1 MTTTH
6 LIILLTTFA
15 FSPAAHAGKRVVP
28 FRTAP
33 GEPFTGKM
41 ARQDYATYAHI
52 RDTPTCWTYRFI
64 LKAIPYT
71 RTRAFW
77 GNYAGS
83 GCASGRP
90 KDEMDEIF
98 RRHDVAY
105 DEARSLRT
113 MQWADAACVEALR
126 KLDTRKMSPTAI
138 AFRDRSASFFSSRA
152 LTLVGKPVSSY
163 LIARESKD
171 CPFQCEAD
179 VRELFGLEKAPAA
192 TPAARR
198 HTKPQAAT
206 QLLTSA
212 KPASRSHE
220 TSATRKPP
228 VTFGTLLAGNGNTGR
243 R

>member
-1 MTTTH
+1 MKTTH
-6 LIILLTTFA
+6 LIILLTTIA
-15 FSPAAHAGKRVVP
+15 FSPAAYAGKRAIL

-52 RDTPTCWTYRFI
+52 RDTLTCWTYRFI

-77 GNYAGS
+77 GQYAGS

-98 RRHDVAY
+98 RRHDIAY
-105 DEARSLRT
+105 GEARSLRT

-126 KLDTRKMSPTAI
+126 KLNTRKMSPEAI
-138 AFRDRSASFFSSRA
+138 AFRDRSATFFSRRA
-152 LTLVGKPVSSY
+152 LTLVGKPVSS
-163 LIARESKD
+163 LVIARESKD

-179 VRELFGLEKAPAA
+179 VRELFGFEKAPAA
-192 TPAARR
+192 RR
-198 HTKPQAAT
+198 QAKPQAAPPS
-206 QLLTSA
+206 LTSA
-212 KPASRSHE
+212 KPASRSRE
-220 TSATRKPP
+220 SNATRKPP
-228 VTFGTLLAGNGNTGR
+228 VTLGTLLAGSGNTGR